1 MIAPAP
7 APSVSNIKYTVK
19 HTYACPPQQGR
30 RFVFRRVGDTAIVGA
45 GGYVDNDVGAAVAT
59 GDGDVLVRFLPW

>member
-1 MIAPAP
+1 MYIM
-7 APSVSNIKYTVK
+7 N
-19 HTYACPPQQGR
+19 HTYACPPQQGC
-30 RFVFRRVGDTAIVGA
+30 RFDFRRVGDTAIVGA

>member
-7 APSVSNIKYTVK
+7 APSVSDIMYIAEPNTHALHNKGV
-19 HTYACPPQQGR
+19 AL
-30 RFVFRRVGDTAIVGA
+30 VFRRVGDTAIVGA